1 MAKVA
6 WIGLGNMGIPMSSN
20 LLAAGNEVVVWNRT
34 ASKCD
39 ALVSEGAKKAGTPAE
54 AAKGAEY
61 IFTMVADS
69 AAMCDCIMG
78 DKGVISALSGG
89 EIVIDMSTV
98 SIESSAQCNEGIVAK
113 GATFLRAPVSGST
126 VLAKSGA
133 LTVLCSGPKDSF
145 DKTVPLFEKISKAQF
160 YLGDG
165 DGARAMKL
173 GLNMM
178 IGISMQM
185 FAEALVL
192 CEKAGID
199 PNIAMD
205 VIGGSVLNS
214 PFIAYKMPPIRERKF
229 NPAFSTR
236 LMAKDLGLALSV
248 TEKLQMS
255 APTTALTKQLL
266 ESLIAQGHSELDV
279 AALVLQMETM
289 AGMDPQEL
297 K

>member
-6 WIGLGNMGIPMSSN
+6 WIGLGNMGIPMASN
-20 LLAAGNEVVVWNRT
+20 LVAAGNDVTVWNRT

-39 ALVSEGAKKAGTPAE
+39 AVEGAKKAASPAE
-54 AAKGAEY
+54 AAKGAEF

-69 AAMCDCIMG
+69 AAMIDSLLG
-78 DKGVISALSGG
+78 ANGAVSALSGG
-89 EIVIDMSTV
+89 EVVIDMSTV
-98 SIESSAQCNEGIVAK
+98 SIESSKECNDAIVAK

-145 DKTVPLFEKISKAQF
+145 DKAMPLFEKLSKAQF

-165 DGARAMKL
+165 DSARAMKL

-178 IGISMQM
+178 IGISSQM
-185 FAEALVL
+185 FAEAMVL

-199 PNIAMD
+199 PNVAMD

-214 PFIAYKMPPIRERKF
+214 PFLAYKMPPIRERKF
-229 NPAFSTR
+229 DPAFSAR
-236 LMAKDLGLALSV
+236 LMAKDLGLALDV
-248 TEKLQMS
+248 AKGLKMA
-255 APTTALTKQLL
+255 APVTALTK
-266 ESLIAQGHSELDV
+266 EMCEAVVAQGQGEKDV
-279 AALVLQMETM
+279 MALLLQMESL
-289 AGMDPQEL
+289 AGMNPKEFN
-297 K
+297 